1 MKAQIVYDKPC
12 RIRFRCGSNA
22 FTKELERSIH
32 KLVMSNPWAIACE
45 AHYENGGILIRYKED
60 HRAEAVEL
68 VRKLRGSYLAPVSDN
83 QYDTEEIDRTFKS
96 DLAKLVMQR
105 YIRKAI
111 LPAPI
116 GAALIVYSGLKYI
129 AKGVSA
135 LFDGKLT
142 VEVLDGASKS
152 ARHIQKNYNT
162 AGTVMF
168 LLSVS
173 GLLEDYTR
181 ARTRAALTDSLAIK
195 ADQVWLAGK
204 DADTLIP
211 MSQLQVDDC
220 IRVRTGSVIPVDG
233 QITEGEAYI
242 NEASMTGEPLAVMK
256 SAGASVFAGTVVEE
270 GSVVIKVRKLS
281 SDTKISKIIE
291 LIDNSEN
298 LKAGVQSKAE
308 RLADSIVPYSFLA
321 FGLTLLFTRN
331 VTKAVSVLMVDY
343 SCAIKLSTPIAV
355 ISAIKEAAD
364 DDVTVKGGKYLE
376 EYALADSIVFD
387 KTGTLTNAEPVLEKV
402 IALGDYSEAETLKIA
417 ACLEEHFPH
426 SVARAIVKGAA
437 DRDIDHAEEHAEVQY
452 IVAHGISTTLHG
464 KRAIIGSRHFV
475 CEDEGIEITDEQQAE
490 IDEKSGAC
498 SVVYLAVG
506 DKLTGALCISDPPRP
521 EAEEAVKQLK
531 EAGIT
536 NIVMLTGDSAK
547 AAEITAQKLGI
558 SDFRAQVL
566 PEDKH
571 RYVQQ
576 LKEHG
581 HRVIMVGDG
590 INDAPALA
598 AANVSVA
605 MSDASDIAK
614 ETADI
619 TVRGADL
626 TQLAAIRQLSEKL
639 MHRINSNYRFI
650 LLFNS
655 VLLLSGAFGLLQ
667 PSASALLH
675 NASTMA
681 ICAKSM
687 TPLEDKKR
695 KKKNK

>member
-45 AHYENGGILIRYKED
+45 AHYENGGILIRYKEG

-68 VRKLRGSYLAPVSDN
+68 VRKLRGSDLAPVSDN

-105 YIRKAI
+105 YIRKAV

-142 VEVLDGASKS
+142 VEVLDGASIS
-152 ARHIQKNYNT
+152 ACLIQKNYNT

-343 SCAIKLSTPIAV
+343 SCAIKLSTPIFNIIVSYKRPYGSFRNSIFIKRIDSHIYRFAFDQRTNILLRHKGHAAV
-355 ISAIKEAAD
+355 IQLVRSKTPK
-364 DDVTVKGGKYLE
+364 DVVS
-376 EYALADSIVFD
+376 DSVCLWLDGDAHIHSSDPLCLVLRCRRFFAVTESED
-387 KTGTLTNAEPVLEKV
+387 AKTGDAWILMV
-402 IALGDYSEAETLKIA
+402 
-417 ACLEEHFPH
+417 
-426 SVARAIVKGAA
+426 
-437 DRDIDHAEEHAEVQY
+437 
-452 IVAHGISTTLHG
+452 
-464 KRAIIGSRHFV
+464 RHFKNG
-475 CEDEGIEITDEQQAE
+475 EFQITDLYTLFFYDE
-490 IDEKSGAC
+490 I
-498 SVVYLAVG
+498 
-506 DKLTGALCISDPPRP
+506 
-521 EAEEAVKQLK
+521 
-531 EAGIT
+531 
-536 NIVMLTGDSAK
+536 M
-547 AAEITAQKLGI
+547 
-558 SDFRAQVL
+558 
-566 PEDKH
+566 
-571 RYVQQ
+571 
-576 LKEHG
+576 
-581 HRVIMVGDG
+581 
-590 INDAPALA
+590 
-598 AANVSVA
+598 
-605 MSDASDIAK
+605 
-614 ETADI
+614 
-619 TVRGADL
+619 
-626 TQLAAIRQLSEKL
+626 RQ
-639 MHRINSNYRFI
+639 IGFC
-650 LLFNS
+650 
-655 VLLLSGAFGLLQ
+655 V
-667 PSASALLH
+667 
-675 NASTMA
+675 
-681 ICAKSM
+681 
-687 TPLEDKKR
+687 
-695 KKKNK
+695 